1 MSRQAIGW
9 VVLVGLSVACGSSGG
24 TAQPDTEPGSN
35 NGEIEPSTEANAADP
50 APDPA
55 VRYQFVGTP
64 EGMTVE
70 AVSGTEVQTFSCPTR
85 SCAGFCDECAARACA
100 ASGELAGA
108 CAQLVRDCSDTC
120 SCNGEQGGISS
131 CGFPVCALNR
141 NLCYIGDS
149 GSLSVPGPQPDPN
162 PLDPA
167 SRPSNP
173 AGSDAPGSDAP
184 SSDAPSS
191 DAPSSSAPSGA
202 GANISLPAG

>member
-1 MSRQAIGW
+1 
-9 VVLVGLSVACGSSGG
+9 VLVGFSVACSSGGG
-24 TAQPDTEPGSN
+24 TAQPDSEAGS
-35 NGEIEPSTEANAADP
+35 NGEIEPSSEANATDTV

-70 AVSGTEVQTFSCPTR
+70 AVSATEVQTFSCPTR

-100 ASGELAGA
+100 ASGELSGV

-120 SCNGEQGGISS
+120 SCNQEPGAISS

-141 NLCYIGDS
+141 NLCYIGESDQ
-149 GSLSVPGPQPDPN
+149 LSVPGPQPDPS
-162 PLDPA
+162 PLNPA

-173 AGSDAPGSDAP
+173 AGSDAP
-184 SSDAPSS
+184 SSG
-191 DAPSSSAPSGA
+191 APSSSAPSGA
-202 GANISLPAG
+202 GANISPPAG